1 MGLVI
6 YKSSAGSGKTFTL
19 VQQFLIKVI
28 GQPWLFQ
35 RILAITFTNKATEE
49 LKTRIIK
56 ELDLLAHGEKSMH
69 LEVLLAKL
77 PKLSEK
83 EIYENAQIV
92 LVKILH
98 NYSSFAISTI
108 DSYFQVLA
116 RTLARELLLP
126 LKYNIEL
133 DTEYICK
140 NTTNNLLD
148 EAGKDEQI
156 TSWLEKLL
164 LHRIDEGK
172 NWNVKTEL
180 EKMTKELLQS
190 TSARDHAASVDM
202 NQLLDLIQWMIIKK
216 KEVEKFMNAKG
227 QEAIQVLA
235 KHQLDVNKFFYKS
248 RGPVGYLLKI
258 ANRKSGYKE
267 FSGINSYTQSAL
279 EDPLV
284 LVPKAEQ
291 NNALLVSIATE
302 EIYPLLDHAD
312 VHRYN

>member
-1 MGLVI
+1 MANLFYFGRMGLVI

-28 GQPWLFQ
+28 EKPWLFQ

-69 LEVLLAKL
+69 LEVLLEKL

-98 NYSSFAISTI
+98 HYSSFAISTI

-156 TSWLEKLL
+156 TSWL
-164 LHRIDEGK
+164 
-172 NWNVKTEL
+172 
-180 EKMTKELLQS
+180 
-190 TSARDHAASVDM
+190 
-202 NQLLDLIQWMIIKK
+202 
-216 KEVEKFMNAKG
+216 
-227 QEAIQVLA
+227 
-235 KHQLDVNKFFYKS
+235 
-248 RGPVGYLLKI
+248 
-258 ANRKSGYKE
+258 
-267 FSGINSYTQSAL
+267 
-279 EDPLV
+279 
-284 LVPKAEQ
+284 
-291 NNALLVSIATE
+291 
-302 EIYPLLDHAD
+302 
-312 VHRYN
+312 